1 MTTPDRLTLHGCAPT
16 PLASYLK
23 ALGVLR
29 LLSSGANSVTGE
41 PADAGVRGW
50 WEGERFHL
58 RTALGREGVTEFFL
72 HRYAPSPVI
81 APWNGRAGFLEGEAG
96 EASTREGAVLMRN
109 IEQCEASRFRMMRS
123 VVGVL
128 RENEQLSMLDTLR
141 AESKA
146 LEKQAKGLAGD
157 AKRRCLDRKRRAD
170 ARAKALKG
178 ILIPSLRSATPP
190 EHAEYIDSCVAV
202 AAADHALMAPLLG
215 AGGLDGSRDF
225 GVRFAAE
232 LSEVFDLQT
241 GAPSSGSPAS
251 IALSLYRRATRLPR
265 VGSIGQFSPG
275 DTGPNA
281 STGYSGTNP
290 LNPWDL
296 ILAMEGTILFA
307 GAITRQWGTSGL
319 GVASFP
325 FTFDPVQAGAGG
337 FSADDPNRPRG
348 EIWTP
353 LWTKPAQ
360 FSELR
365 AIFAEGR
372 LAIAGGTARNGLD
385 AARAVSNLGASR
397 GIESFE
403 RYSVTQPDGRVP
415 YQATSVG
422 RYDTPEVRR
431 NDLAGDL
438 EYGGWLRSA
447 RSNSKSKSASLSARA
462 AIARLDDALF
472 VTTGRRATRSGF
484 QQALAAL
491 GSFVAWQRL
500 TNVDF
505 RKKLPPP
512 PLLSAEW
519 LRRADDGAPE
529 FRIAAALASLGIP
542 SASSQ
547 RDTEQEEDTRPTGSR
562 APPMAAH
569 LAPLTNGAGD
579 GFEARTFF
587 RGRHLR
593 KRRDWAT
600 DGGPPTVVWGHGG
613 LVANMIA
620 VLERRLVEVPIRG
633 LTDKPL
639 AGACFARLS
648 DIVAFLLNEDF
659 DDARC
664 SALLAGMVWVQP
676 TWLTQAASTARARA
690 KRPAV
695 PFAYAALKS
704 LFSTDAD
711 LQQMGAIPGETT
723 LPIPSGLVTRLRAA
737 AGAEDGVSTQQAVA
751 TAFSRAR
758 SSSLPSPYDG
768 LRAGG
773 RSTGRLGGRMGVG
786 IRADRLAASLLIP
799 ISRPALASLL
809 RQAYPGAV
817 PETTESTEDHPD
829 AS

>member
-1 MTTPDRLTLHGCAPT
+1 MTTRDRLTLHGCAPT
-16 PLASYLK
+16 PLAAYLK

-29 LLSSGANSVTGE
+29 LLSSGANNVTGE

-58 RTALGREGVTEFFL
+58 RTALGREGVVEFFL
-72 HRYAPSPVI
+72 HGYAPSPVI
-81 APWNGRAGFLEGEAG
+81 APWNGRAGFLEGDEG
-96 EASTREGAVLMRN
+96 ESSSREGAVLMRN
-109 IEQCEASRFRMMRS
+109 IEQCEARRFLVMRS
-123 VVGVL
+123 VVRAL
-128 RENEQLSMLDTLR
+128 RENNQLSMLDALR
-141 AESKA
+141 AESKTLA
-146 LEKQAKGLAGD
+146 KQAKGLAGE

-170 ARAKALKG
+170 ARAKAIKG

-190 EHAEYIDSCVAV
+190 EHAEYVDSCVAV

-232 LSEVFDLQT
+232 LSEVFDLKT
-241 GAPSSGSPAS
+241 GVPRGGSPAS
-251 IALSLYRRATRLPR
+251 IALSLFRRATRLPR

-296 ILAMEGTILFA
+296 ILAMEGTILFV
-307 GAITRQWGTSGL
+307 GAITRQWGTRAL
-319 GVASFP
+319 GFASFP
-325 FTFDPVQAGAGG
+325 FTFDAVQAGAGG

-372 LAIAGGTARNGLD
+372 LAIAGDTARNGLD

-397 GIESFE
+397 GIKSFE
-403 RYSVTQPDGRVP
+403 RYSMIQPESRVP
-415 YQATSVG
+415 YQATPVG

-431 NDLAGDL
+431 SDLAGDL
-438 EYGGWLRSA
+438 EYGGWLGSA
-447 RSNSKSKSASLSARA
+447 RRNSKSKSAPLSARA

-472 VTTGRRATRSGF
+472 LTTQGRAGRSGF
-484 QQALAAL
+484 QQALVAL
-491 GSFVAWQRL
+491 GSFVAWQR
-500 TNVDF
+500 TSAGF
-505 RKKLPPP
+505 RKELPPP
-512 PLLSAEW
+512 PLLPRRW
-519 LRRADDGAPE
+519 LLQADDRTPE
-529 FRIAAALASLGIP
+529 FRIAAALASFGIP
-542 SASSQ
+542 STSSQ
-547 RDTEQEEDTRPTGSR
+547 RNTEQEQNARPASAP

-569 LAPLTNGAGD
+569 LAPLTNGARD

-593 KRRDWAT
+593 ERRAWAA
-600 DGGPPTVVWGHGG
+600 DGGPPTVVWGHGR

-620 VLERRLVEVPIRG
+620 VLERRMIEVSIRR

-639 AGACFARLS
+639 AGDCFARLS
-648 DIVAFLLNEDF
+648 DIAAFLTEEDF

-664 SALLAGMVWVQP
+664 SALLAGMVWARP
-676 TWLTQAASTARARA
+676 TWFRKAAATVREDAAQPS
-690 KRPAV
+690 V
-695 PFAYAALKS
+695 PFAYAALKP
-704 LFSTDAD
+704 LFSTDAALVD
-711 LQQMGAIPGETT
+711 AGAIPSDAT
-723 LPIPSGLVTRLRAA
+723 LPIPTGLVSRLRAA
-737 AGAEDGVSTQQAVA
+737 GNGRNGVATDQAVNA
-751 TAFSRAR
+751 AFSRAR
-758 SSSLPSPYDG
+758 SSGLSSPYG
-768 LRAGG
+768 KLQAGG
-773 RSTGRLGGRMGVG
+773 SSASGSGGRVGVG
-786 IRADRLAASLLIP
+786 IRADRLAAALLIP
-799 ISRPALASLL
+799 VSRRALVSLL
-809 RQAYPGAV
+809 GRAYPESV
-817 PETTESTEDHPD
+817 TEPTESTEDHPD